1 MTHIR
6 RYPFLSHLRAEPNQ
20 HVLHYRKG
28 RLVREGAGLAY
39 WFSPLAASVAQIP
52 IEDVETTFVLKE
64 RSRDLQDVTVQ
75 CALVYRCAD
84 PKRLA
89 GRVNFA
95 VSLSSGTWL
104 ETPLERL
111 RNLWSQRAQAPA
123 RAYLMSVE
131 LAEAVREGAEAIT
144 RSLEETL
151 RADEDI
157 EAMGLVFVSV
167 QIQNIAPTAEL
178 EKALQTPTRE
188 AIQQKADE
196 ATFERRALA
205 VEKERAIKQNELA
218 TEIELARR
226 QEDLIRQEGAN
237 RLQSIQQEAGA
248 EKARVEAEAERR
260 GIAVEA
266 EADEVRRRAEAQAA
280 AQTLIA
286 EADNVAEER
295 RVAIWGGAP
304 ARVHLGL
311 ALQELAKNLPKI
323 EHLNLTP
330 DLVGDAVQKL
340 LRDLID
346 EKK

>member
-6 RYPFLSHLRAEPNQ
+6 RYPLLSHLRAEPNQ
-20 HVLHYRKG
+20 YILHYRKG
-28 RLVREGAGLAY
+28 QLVREGAGLAY

-52 IEDVETTFVLKE
+52 NEDVETTFVLKE

-84 PKRLA
+84 AKRLV

-95 VSLSSGTWL
+95 ISLTSGTWL

-123 RAYLMSVE
+123 RAYLTSVE
-131 LAEAVREGAEAIT
+131 LAEAIRGGAEAIT

-151 RADEDI
+151 RADEEI
-157 EAMGLVFVSV
+157 EAMGLAFVSA
-167 QIQNIAPTAEL
+167 QIQNIAPSAEL

-205 VEKERAIKQNELA
+205 VEKERAIKQNELS

-248 EKARVEAEAERR
+248 EKARIEAEVERR
-260 GIAVEA
+260 RIAVEA

-286 EADNVAEER
+286 EADNAAEER
-295 RVAIWGGAP
+295 RVAIWGQAP
-304 ARVHLGL
+304 GRVHFGL
-311 ALQELAKNLPKI
+311 ALQELAKNVPKI